1 MDPGPARR
9 ARLASSAL
17 CVLCLADVAAAI
29 SSVAWLV
36 RAIAAPGEAAPGLA
50 DDAPVALATLAIV
63 ATYVLAVVLGL
74 AGVVMLRRPAARR
87 WAWFVLGVLAAL
99 IGLPDV
105 ILVMLTGAALSLPG
119 AVVLALLVPAATLVA
134 VIAAISFTLTR
145 PSRR

>member
-1 MDPGPARR
+1 VWGVGVGPPP
-9 ARLASSAL
+9 L
-17 CVLCLADVAAAI
+17 
-29 SSVAWLV
+29 
-36 RAIAAPGEAAPGLA
+36 PP
-50 DDAPVALATLAIV
+50 
-63 ATYVLAVVLGL
+63 
-74 AGVVMLRRPAARR
+74 RR

-105 ILVMLTGAALSLPG
+105 ILVMLTGAALSLPD